1 MPLSDN
7 ARGALFMSA
16 SMAGFIVNDAF
27 MKAVLADLPLGQAV
41 FLRGMIAT
49 ALIACLAAVQGV
61 ILSHIARGDRG
72 YLALRLVAEIG
83 MTLCYL
89 TALSRMPIANATA
102 ILQSMPLA
110 VTLAAALFLGERVGW
125 RRWSA
130 IAIGFVG
137 VLLIVRPGAGMDASV
152 LWAVAALG
160 FLVVRDIVT
169 RLFSASLPS
178 TFVAVLTA
186 ASITL
191 VSGGLSALET
201 WAPLQPWHWTYL
213 VSTSGFLLIG
223 YVFGIMTMRV
233 GDVAFVSPFR
243 YTMMLWAMVVG
254 YVAFGDMPD
263 SATIGGAAIIVSAG
277 LFTFW
282 REQAAARRA
291 VSQSEVRRHRVKR

>member
-16 SMAGFIVNDAF
+16 SMAGFIVNDALIKF
-27 MKAVLADLPLGQAV
+27 VLADLPLGQAV

-49 ALIACLAAVQGV
+49 ALIAGLAAAQGV
-61 ILSHIARGDRG
+61 LFSHIARADRG

-89 TALSRMPIANATA
+89 SALARMPIANATA

-110 VTLAAALFLGERVGW
+110 VTLAAALVLGERVGW
-125 RRWSA
+125 RRWAA
-130 IAIGFVG
+130 IAAGFAG
-137 VLLIVRPGAGMDASV
+137 VLLIVRPGAGMDASA
-152 LWAVAALG
+152 LFAVAALG

-186 ASITL
+186 GSITI
-191 VSGGLSALET
+191 VSGGLSAFET
-201 WAPLQPWHWTYL
+201 WAPIQPWHWAFL

-233 GDVAFVSPFR
+233 GDVAFVAPFR
-243 YTMMLWAMVVG
+243 YTMMLWAMLVG
-254 YVAFGDMPD
+254 YVAFGDVPD
-263 SATIGGAAIIVSAG
+263 TATIAGAAIIVGAG

-282 REQAAARRA
+282 REQVAARRLA
-291 VSQSEVRRHRVKR
+291 AQRGLAE

>member
-16 SMAGFIVNDAF
+16 SMAGFIVNDALI
-27 MKAVLADLPLGQAV
+27 KVVLADLPLGQAV

-49 ALIACLAAVQGV
+49 TLIAGLAAAQGV
-61 ILSHIARGDRG
+61 LFSHIARADRG

-89 TALSRMPIANATA
+89 SALARMPIANATA

-110 VTLAAALFLGERVGW
+110 VTLAAALVLGERVGW
-125 RRWSA
+125 RRWAA
-130 IAIGFVG
+130 IAAGFAG
-137 VLLIVRPGAGMDASV
+137 VLLIVRPGAGMDASA
-152 LWAVAALG
+152 LFAVAALG

-186 ASITL
+186 GSITI
-191 VSGGLSALET
+191 VSGGLSAFET
-201 WAPLQPWHWTYL
+201 WAPVQPWHWTFL

-233 GDVAFVSPFR
+233 GDVAFVAPFR
-243 YTMMLWAMVVG
+243 YTMMLWAMLVG
-254 YVAFGDMPD
+254 YAAFGDVPD
-263 SATIGGAAIIVSAG
+263 TATIAGAAIIVGAG

-282 REQAAARRA
+282 REQVAARRLA
-291 VSQSEVRRHRVKR
+291 AQRGLAE

>member
-16 SMAGFIVNDAF
+16 SMAGFIVNDALIKF
-27 MKAVLADLPLGQAV
+27 VLADLPLGQAV

-49 ALIACLAAVQGV
+49 TLIAGLAAAQGV
-61 ILSHIARGDRG
+61 LFSHVARADRG

-89 TALSRMPIANATA
+89 SALARMPIANATA

-110 VTLAAALFLGERVGW
+110 VTLAAALVLGERVGW
-125 RRWSA
+125 RRWA
-130 IAIGFVG
+130 AIGAGFAG
-137 VLLIVRPGAGMDASV
+137 VLLIVRPGAGMDSSA
-152 LWAVAALG
+152 LFAVAALG

-186 ASITL
+186 GSITI
-191 VSGGLSALET
+191 VSGGLSAFET
-201 WAPLQPWHWTYL
+201 WAPIQPWHWAFL

-233 GDVAFVSPFR
+233 GDVAFVAPFR
-243 YTMMLWAMVVG
+243 YTMMLWAMLVG
-254 YVAFGDMPD
+254 YAAFGDVPD
-263 SATIGGAAIIVSAG
+263 TATIAGAAIIVGAG

-282 REQAAARRA
+282 REQVAARRLA
-291 VSQSEVRRHRVKR
+291 AQRGLAE